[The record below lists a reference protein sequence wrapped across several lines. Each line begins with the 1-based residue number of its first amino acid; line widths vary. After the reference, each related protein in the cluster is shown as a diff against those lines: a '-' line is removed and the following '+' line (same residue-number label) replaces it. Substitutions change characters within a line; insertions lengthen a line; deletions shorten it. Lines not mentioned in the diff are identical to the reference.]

1 MDRWEYQVIHINVEP
16 PKPAA
21 AADEPGGQ
29 ASGAPEAGGVKP
41 VFSETFLKKEFP
53 QFYEKPSEANGG
65 QPQHPAQQLQSFLN
79 GHGNNGWEL
88 VGVFPVGSLTMMFFR
103 RPKPAGPAPVATPVA
118 TPEATATKDSE
129 AAAPGSL
136 QEVLRRLDA
145 IEGRLGDRPNNSAP
159 PKPASPMTASP
170 LTASPMTASSLK
182 ATPLADSGRNGG
194 SMRTRSEPG
203 SVSPREGRKPKARR
217 SETLA
222 AASGEWVSA
231 AQLANLAD
239 ESKLPSSQAALA
251 IGLRSATSLAN
262 HGARYG
268 YTPGL
273 SKVGPN
279 GMVAI
284 YTGAGAAESGGKE
297 RRLWIVVSAGRLLG

>member
-1 MDRWEYQVIHINVEP
+1 
-16 PKPAA
+16 
-21 AADEPGGQ
+21 
-29 ASGAPEAGGVKP
+29 VKP

-79 GHGNNGWEL
+79 GHGSNGWEL

-103 RPKPAGPAPVATPVA
+103 RPKPAGPAPVSTPVA

-159 PKPASPMTASP
+159 PKPASS

-182 ATPLADSGRNGG
+182 APPMADSGRSGG
-194 SMRTRSEPG
+194 SGRTGSEPG
-203 SVSPREGRKPKARR
+203 AFSSREGRMPKARG
-217 SETLA
+217 SA
-222 AASGEWVSA
+222 AQSAASGEWVSA

-297 RRLWIVVSAGRLLG
+297 RRLWIVVSAGRLQG